1 MILTGVQT
9 RGTGI
14 ARARRAKRLNALAAV
29 LSGGLPALILS
40 LNSHSTPG
48 EFLLGFLIGLIWA
61 NGFEYAY
68 HRFLLH
74 LPNSFLARRHREH
87 HLAAGTPFDIEHLNF
102 VESPPWVLLMFVT
115 NGVLAVAADL
125 LFGLGLVPG
134 TLIAFAAY
142 YLAAEEMHWRIHLGG
157 WLPPGLRALREY
169 HLAHHDRPDARF
181 NVFLPLFDWLF
192 GTNGGAATLPD
203 VPRRPVQ

>member
-1 MILTGVQT
+1 M
-9 RGTGI
+9 
-14 ARARRAKRLNALAAV
+14 
-29 LSGGLPALILS
+29 
-40 LNSHSTPG
+40 
-48 EFLLGFLIGLIWA
+48 
-61 NGFEYAY
+61 
-68 HRFLLH
+68 
-74 LPNSFLARRHREH
+74 
-87 HLAAGTPFDIEHLNF
+87 
-102 VESPPWVLLMFVT
+102 
-115 NGVLAVAADL
+115 
-125 LFGLGLVPG
+125 
-134 TLIAFAAY
+134 AFAAY